1 MFGRQLLAPE
11 RLALLAVL
19 ALAGC
24 APVHPR
30 SVQPARSGFAGRWEI
45 CLTAESQRHAPVCGA
60 LSAAPDS
67 VVRGLWTTRYFR
79 LEQDA
84 PLSDLL
90 GRSGPVPRFGVA
102 YPMGGGRWGIRLG
115 VDAGVLDARDGD
127 IWTDLI
133 IDSDSAAGE
142 WIEQRG
148 DGSAA
153 RGRFSIWA
161 AGPQPLR
168 P

>member
-1 MFGRQLLAPE
+1 MLGRQHPGPG
-11 RLALLAVL
+11 RPALLVVL

-30 SVQPARSGFAGRWEI
+30 SVQPARSGFAGRWDI
-45 CLTAESQRHAPVCGA
+45 CLTAEARRSGPACGV
-60 LSAAPDS
+60 LSATPDS
-67 VVRGLWTTRYFR
+67 VVRGFWTTRYFR

-115 VDAGVLDARDGD
+115 VNAGVLDARDGD

-133 IDSDSAAGE
+133 IDGDSAGGE

-153 RGRFSIWA
+153 RGRFTIRA
-161 AGPQPLR
+161 AGPQPSR